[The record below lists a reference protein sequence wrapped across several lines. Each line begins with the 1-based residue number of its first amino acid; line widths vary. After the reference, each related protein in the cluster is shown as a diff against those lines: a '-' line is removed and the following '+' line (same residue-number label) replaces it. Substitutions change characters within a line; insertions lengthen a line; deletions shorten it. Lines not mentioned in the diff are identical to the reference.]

1 MRERERRSEREAAR
15 EKKRAREEVLAA
27 AVVQLKS
34 SWTRSLSADTLVN
47 QSSLSALKLSVY
59 LIIS

>member
-1 MRERERRSEREAAR
+1 VRERERSEREAAR

-34 SWTRSLSADTLVN
+34 S
-47 QSSLSALKLSVY
+47 
-59 LIIS
+59 